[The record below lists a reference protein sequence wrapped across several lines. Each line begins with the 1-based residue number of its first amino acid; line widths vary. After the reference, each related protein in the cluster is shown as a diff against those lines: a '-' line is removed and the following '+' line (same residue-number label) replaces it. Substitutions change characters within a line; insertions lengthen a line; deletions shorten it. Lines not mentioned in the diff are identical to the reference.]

1 MGICKEKAVK
11 YGPLSHLCSR
21 IIPSPA
27 DCQGKFGPANTY
39 LIDALLPQNGNR
51 QSARSAVWSFQIRD
65 GQYGMAL
72 IGEYSKGAGPL
83 WRDMALL
90 LA

>member
-11 YGPLSHLCSR
+11 YGPLSHRCSR

-39 LIDALLPQNGNR
+39 LIDALLPQMGTGKARGAQFGHSKSGTGNT
-51 QSARSAVWSFQIRD
+51 AW
-65 GQYGMAL
+65 
-72 IGEYSKGAGPL
+72 P
-83 WRDMALL
+83 
-90 LA
+90 